1 MMKHA
6 SYPYVAIHS
15 KCFNTTLGRTLEKNL
30 AYDPS
35 GIITS
40 DSFNSASSYS
50 SVVGYIS
57 IFAFAWVGAEANQWI
72 HLMWILKNDIRIR
85 NINKERFKTWAWT
98 DLLIGLLN
106 LVTREDTT
114 TTKRRMMNSC
124 MFWSWKW
131 EWGGVYVGEGWVFW
145 WIERVKIL

>member
-35 GIITS
+35 GIVTS
-40 DSFNSASSYS
+40 DSFKSASSYS

-106 LVTREDTT
+106 LVKGKTRPQ
-114 TTKRRMMNSC
+114 RR
-124 MFWSWKW
+124 
-131 EWGGVYVGEGWVFW
+131 EGWWTAACSEVGNGSG
-145 WIERVKIL
+145 ERFMWGRGGFFGGLNVSKFF